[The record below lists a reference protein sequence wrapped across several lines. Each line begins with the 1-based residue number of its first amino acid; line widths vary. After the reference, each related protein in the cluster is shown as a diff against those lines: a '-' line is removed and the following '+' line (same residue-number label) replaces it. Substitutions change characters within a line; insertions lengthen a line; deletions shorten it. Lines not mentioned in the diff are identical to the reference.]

1 MDKIV
6 LASNNKG
13 KLAEFQAL
21 FEPLGIQLIN
31 QGSLGITEAEE
42 PYHTFLENALT
53 KARHA
58 SQASGLPSL
67 ADDSG
72 LVVPALQGA
81 PGVLSA
87 RYAAVHGGEK
97 SDAANNQFL
106 VKQLQAVEDRAAFY
120 VACLVFVRHAQDP
133 CPVVAQSFW
142 HGEII
147 SEARGA
153 NGFGYDPY
161 FYLPE
166 LGCTAAE
173 MDASTKNRISHR
185 AMALEK
191 LMRELR
197 GLELIGHES
206 TERELTKHA

>member
-58 SQASGLPSL
+58 SAAAGLPAL

-72 LVVPALQGA
+72 LVVPALNGA

-87 RYAAVHGGEK
+87 RYASTAGGEK
-97 SDAANNQFL
+97 SDSANNQYL
-106 VKQLQAVEDRAAFY
+106 VEQLQTVQDRRAFY
-120 VACLVFVRHAQDP
+120 VACLVFVRHAEDP
-133 CPVVAQSFW
+133 CPIVAQSFW
-142 HGEII
+142 HGEIVAD
-147 SEARGA
+147 ARGE
-153 NGFGYDPY
+153 NGFGYDPH
-161 FYLPE
+161 FYLPD
-166 LGCTAAE
+166 LGCTAAQ
-173 MDASTKNRISHR
+173 MDKTHKNSVSHR
-185 AMALEK
+185 ALALKK
-191 LMRELR
+191 LM
-197 GLELIGHES
+197 LEL
-206 TERELTKHA
+206 KDYA